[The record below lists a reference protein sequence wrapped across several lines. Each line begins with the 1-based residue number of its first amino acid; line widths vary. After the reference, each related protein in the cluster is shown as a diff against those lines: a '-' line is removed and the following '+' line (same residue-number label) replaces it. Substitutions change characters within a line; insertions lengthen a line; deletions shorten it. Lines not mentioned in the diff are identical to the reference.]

1 MRFSQTKLLGVGRH
15 GLMVRALSPTLGDK
29 WTDQGVRGSNPA
41 AALSRSFLGWTNN
54 RTYLGGIN
62 AIDFSIATTPYR
74 TVGSV
79 TYVGQVRK
87 DENDKKRIQKES
99 FAFKKHLDYICE
111 WKIIINKKDASLVGC
126 QLKKKEKKF
135 C

>member
-62 AIDFSIATTPYR
+62 AIDFSIATTHIERSEALR
-74 TVGSV
+74 TL
-79 TYVGQVRK
+79 
-87 DENDKKRIQKES
+87 DKSGKMEMTR
-99 FAFKKHLDYICE
+99 
-111 WKIIINKKDASLVGC
+111 
-126 QLKKKEKKF
+126 
-135 C
+135 